1 MSLLRYSVGELKLE
15 EILPFRLKANVCTRT
30 KREKTIKNTLKL
42 EMRQKTWSTGT
53 MYFGTIFEGE
63 WWGGRKKSYFK
74 LRL

>member
-30 KREKTIKNTLKL
+30 KREKTIINTLKL
-42 EMRQKTWSTGT
+42 EMRQKAQSTGT
-53 MYFGTIFEGE
+53 IYFGTIFEGE
-63 WWGGRKKSYFK
+63 WLGKEKSYFK